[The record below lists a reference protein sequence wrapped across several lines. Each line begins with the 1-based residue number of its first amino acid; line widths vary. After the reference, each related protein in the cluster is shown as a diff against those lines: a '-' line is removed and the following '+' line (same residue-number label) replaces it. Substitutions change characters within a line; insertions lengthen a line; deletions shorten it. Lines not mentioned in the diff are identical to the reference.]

1 MHTNDFTENSSLSIA
16 GLSAQ
21 ERVITGVIAA
31 LLGMFMLYGAA
42 FAQSDILHNAAHDT
56 RHAITVPCH

>member
-1 MHTNDFTENSSLSIA
+1 MHTNEANFSIA
-16 GLSAQ
+16 SLSAQ

-31 LLGMFMLYGAA
+31 LLGTFMLYGVA
-42 FAQSDILHNAAHDT
+42 FAHSEILHNAAHDT